1 MARKARK
8 GGAEIYRETSE
19 MGFEPLPSGEWLVK
33 TDKGDIQCKHVI
45 RATGNFARQTGA
57 MVGLDIPVIQVEHQY
72 SVTEARPEMQKRH
85 K

>member
-1 MARKARK
+1 MARK

-19 MGFEPLPSGEWLVK
+19 MGFEQLPSGEWLVK

-45 RATGNFARQTGA
+45 SATGNFARQTGA

-72 SVTEARPEMQKRH
+72 SVTEARPKIQKRH
-85 K
+85 E